1 MIRLRLAS
9 PYRSLYVAVIIVL
22 CLVLLSE
29 KSSSPSSR
37 VAGQEIAKTV
47 FKPFNFYSYIIFGV
61 GGGGG
66 KNYQEIEKG
75 G

>member
-1 MIRLRLAS
+1 MIRLHLAS

-22 CLVLLSE
+22 WLVLLAE
-29 KSSSPSSR
+29 KSSSTSR
-37 VAGQEIAKTV
+37 VIGQQIARTV
-47 FKPFNFYSYIIFGV
+47 LKLFNFYTYIIFGV
-61 GGGGG
+61 GGGGS